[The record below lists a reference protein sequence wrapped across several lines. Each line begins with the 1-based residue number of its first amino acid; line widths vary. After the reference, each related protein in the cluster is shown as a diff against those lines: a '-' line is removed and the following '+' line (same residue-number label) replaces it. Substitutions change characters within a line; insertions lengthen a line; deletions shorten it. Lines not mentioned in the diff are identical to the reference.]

1 MAKKEYFIFVNGEK
15 IVVSK
20 EVYQG
25 YWQHANRE
33 KYLERLDRQN
43 KLLHFSFLDQDGNFE
58 ESLEDKSVD
67 VEKLVET
74 KEAIEELYEA
84 LAVLNDEEREIIEAL
99 YFREETV
106 RDVASV
112 FNISHPAL
120 IKRRNKI
127 LEKLKSI
134 LKEF

>member
-1 MAKKEYFIFVNGEK
+1 MAKKEYYILVNGDK
-15 IVVSK
+15 VAVSK
-20 EVYQG
+20 EIYQA
-25 YWQHANRE
+25 YWKHTNRE

-43 KLLHFSFLDQDGNFE
+43 RLLLFSYLDQEGNFE

-74 KEAIEELYEA
+74 KEAIEELHLA
-84 LAVLNDEEREIIEAL
+84 LSKLNGEEREIIDAL

-106 RDVASV
+106 RDVANV

-127 LEKLKSI
+127 LEKLKNI
-134 LKEF
+134 LKDF